1 VVAGP
6 LSQRLRR
13 GSSDNS
19 VKENAMAG
27 QDGLRRRSF
36 LVGGGMGAAAL
47 LSGGASQIMTM
58 GKAWA
63 EPAGRLYRAALA
75 KGLRYGSSAATWQVQ
90 PDADYAALYARESGM
105 LLTEDDLLWYRLKPT
120 QDSPLDFTYGD
131 QIVSFA
137 AGNAQPVLAAH
148 LAWDEGLGDG
158 WDPDALFHLSAQ
170 EARDLLFGTIRQEV
184 THYAGRVKAW
194 VVANE
199 VTDGNE
205 KDANGFWTEEPWYQT
220 IGPTFVEKAFKL
232 AHQHDPNALLLI
244 NEFGFETGPDAIGRR
259 RSILKAIDYLKSK
272 NVPVH
277 ALGIQAHLNADKF
290 ARSFDTA
297 AYRSF
302 LSDVAAR
309 GLSIFITE
317 MDVQD
322 DGLPADIPSRDAAVA
337 DVYSRYLS
345 VALREP
351 AVKVVLNFGLSDR
364 YTWLQEDYPREDGAA
379 RRPLPFDEDL
389 QPKPA
394 YTAILRA
401 FQNAPARRPL

>member
-1 VVAGP
+1 
-6 LSQRLRR
+6 
-13 GSSDNS
+13 
-19 VKENAMAG
+19 MAG
-27 QDGLRRRSF
+27 QKGLPRRSF
-36 LVGGGMGAAAL
+36 LVGSGLGAAAL
-47 LSGGASQIMTM
+47 LAGGASQFMTA
-58 GKAWA
+58 GAAWA
-63 EPAGRLYRAALA
+63 APAGELHQAALA

-90 PDADYAALYARESGM
+90 SDSAYAALFARESGM

-131 QIVSFA
+131 RIVSYA

-148 LAWDEGLGDG
+148 LVWDEGLGDG
-158 WDPDALFHLSAQ
+158 WEPDALYDLGTQ
-170 EARDLLFGTIRQEV
+170 EARDLLFGTIQQEV
-184 THYAGRVKAW
+184 AHYAGQVTAW

-199 VTDGNE
+199 VTDGRR

-220 IGPTFVEKAFKL
+220 IGPAYVEEAFAL
-232 AHQHDPNALLLI
+232 AHQHDPDAVLLI
-244 NEFGFETGPDAIGRR
+244 NEFGFETGPDAIARR
-259 RSILKAIDYLKSK
+259 RSMLKAIDHLKSR

-277 ALGIQAHLNADKF
+277 ALGIQAHLNADGF
-290 ARSFDTA
+290 AREFDTA
-297 AYRSF
+297 AYRTF

-309 GLSIFITE
+309 GLSVFITE

-322 DGLPADIPSRDAAVA
+322 DGLEADIPSRDAAVA
-337 DVYSRYLS
+337 DVYARYLS
-345 VALREP
+345 VALQEP

-364 YTWLQEDYPREDGAA
+364 YTWLEEDFPRPDGVA

-401 FQNAPARRPL
+401 FENAPARPPL